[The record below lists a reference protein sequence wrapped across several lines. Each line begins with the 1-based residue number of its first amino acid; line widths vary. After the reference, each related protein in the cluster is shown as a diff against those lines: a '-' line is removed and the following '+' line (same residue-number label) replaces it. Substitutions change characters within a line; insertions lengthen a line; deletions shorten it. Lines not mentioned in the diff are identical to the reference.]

1 MNKEITE
8 LLLDGVKDTD
18 KEKSFMDILNLVENS
33 KDTSFG
39 VIPDLL
45 NIINGG
51 SNSE

>member
-1 MNKEITE
+1 MNKELNE
-8 LLLDGVKDTD
+8 LLLNSVKDID
-18 KEKSFMDILNLVENS
+18 

-51 SNSE
+51 KLNE

>member
-18 KEKSFMDILNLVENS
+18 

>member
-18 KEKSFMDILNLVENS
+18 K
-33 KDTSFG
+33 DTSFG

-45 NIINGG
+45 NILNGDDIN
-51 SNSE
+51 E

>member
-45 NIINGG
+45 NILNGDDIN
-51 SNSE
+51 E

>member
-1 MNKEITE
+1 MNKELTE

-18 KEKSFMDILNLVENS
+18 KEKSFMDILNLVEDS

-45 NIINGG
+45 NIIDGG
-51 SNSE
+51 SNNE

>member
-1 MNKEITE
+1 MNKELSKLI
-8 LLLDGVKDTD
+8 LDGVKDTD
-18 KEKSFMDILNLVENS
+18 KEKSFMDILNLVEDS

-51 SNSE
+51 SNNE

>member
-1 MNKEITE
+1 MNKELSKLI
-8 LLLDGVKDTD
+8 LDSVKDTD
-18 KEKSFMDILNLVENS
+18 KEKSFMDILNLVEDS

-51 SNSE
+51 KLNE

>member
-45 NIINGG
+45 NIIDGG
-51 SNSE
+51 SNNE